1 MTAIQRR
8 EAEIFGAYLLGEQPS
23 EQVITLYEQ
32 AMDKLKISVNGK
44 DERLLKWMLDNPDAI
59 GMIDSG
65 LALVKPQSV
74 IRRKLLVYLAILE
87 SVPQYAHL
95 FLPSATS
102 ATYPLYIFWVGVR
115 ATFKAA
121 AGMIIVKLV

>member
-95 FLPSATS
+95 FLPSSSPAAYS
-102 ATYPLYIFWVGVR
+102 LYIFWVGAR
-115 ATFKAA
+115 AAFKAV
-121 AGMIIVKLV
+121 AGVIIVKLV